1 MEPLPNAIAEI
12 LIVED
17 EATHAEAMQEGLSR
31 LGHHCTVAHEG
42 EEGIARILSRPFD
55 IIVTDLRLGGEKSGL
70 DVLAAAQKHSP
81 GAKVILITAHASV
94 QTCRTALQQG
104 AFDYIE
110 KPIDLDELRAVV
122 GRAAED
128 TAQKRTIVQLRERLD
143 EKYGFENIIGH
154 SPAMFRVLDTV
165 RRVAPSDLPVLIL
178 GESGTGKELIANAI
192 HNNSHRAIRGEPAS
206 NLPDKKFVALNCAG
220 LSETLLEDELFGHVK
235 GAYTG
240 ASGERAGRFEH
251 ADGGTMFLDEIGD
264 MPLTMQA
271 KLLRVLENGEVVR
284 VGSNDA
290 IRVNVRV
297 ISATNCDLEAKV
309 KEKEFREDLYFR
321 IKGAT
326 IEIPPLRNRREDIP
340 LLIEHFIRQANRS
353 HGTKVKGLAADAR
366 RVLAAYPWPGNVRQ
380 LRNVVEN
387 MVVLAGEAEKLTI
400 DDLPPE
406 IHTRPLNAS
415 GDGNIQALAGIS
427 LIEGERELIRNT
439 LKLLGGNRVQAAA
452 ILGIGERSLYRKIR
466 DYGLEDQ
473 EET

>member
-1 MEPLPNAIAEI
+1 
-12 LIVED
+12 
-17 EATHAEAMQEGLSR
+17 
-31 LGHHCTVAHEG
+31 
-42 EEGIARILSRPFD
+42 
-55 IIVTDLRLGGEKSGL
+55 
-70 DVLAAAQKHSP
+70 
-81 GAKVILITAHASV
+81 
-94 QTCRTALQQG
+94 LQQG

-128 TAQKRTIVQLRERLD
+128 TAQKRTIAQLRQRLD

-154 SPAMFRVLDTV
+154 SAAMLRVLDTV

-192 HNNSHRAIRGEPAS
+192 HNNSHRAVRGESAPAA
-206 NLPDKKFVALNCAG
+206 PDKKFVALNCAG

-240 ASGERAGRFEH
+240 AAGERAGRFEH

-284 VGSNDA
+284 VGSNDP

-297 ISATNCDLEAKV
+297 ISATNGDLEAKV
-309 KEKEFREDLYFR
+309 REKTFREDLYFR

-340 LLIEHFIRQANRS
+340 LLIDHFIRLANRS
-353 HGTKVKGLAADAR
+353 HGTKVKGLTADAR
-366 RVLAAYPWPGNVRQ
+366 RVMTAYPWPGNVRQ

-387 MVVLAGEAEKLTI
+387 MVVLAGEAERLTV

-406 IHTRPLNAS
+406 IHSRPGQATEGS
-415 GDGNIQALAGIS
+415 IQTLAGIS
-427 LIEGERELIRNT
+427 LIEGEKELIRNT
-439 LKLLGGNRVQAAA
+439 LKMLGGNRVQAAS
-452 ILGIGERSLYRKIR
+452 ILGIGERSLYRKIKE
-466 DYGLEDQ
+466 YGLE
-473 EET
+473 EP